1 MNLPRHWS
9 VVARVS
15 FALLGLLSFAAATG
29 FARSNHPSK
38 AKHAAV
44 PLSAPSAFLDEV
56 AKAQLDAGQIAQAQ
70 GPSGPVSSTS

>member
-1 MNLPRHWS
+1 MNISRHWS

-15 FALLGLLSFAAATG
+15 LALLGLLSFAAATG

-44 PLSAPSAFLDEV
+44 PLSAPAAFLSEV

-70 GPSGPVSSTS
+70 GPTGPVSATS